1 MLRKLRMEAAQGGS
15 GMEAT
20 GGEAL
25 GGGTGVVGVFG
36 VGAGHRAFDSRES
49 LFATIPPVT
58 DNSKVTAI
66 IITYAPESDVL
77 SACVESLRA
86 QNPSP
91 DIVIFDNFALKDP
104 EHKVAKSFEGENCRV
119 MVSGKNIGFGGAIN
133 EALRSV
139 DSEFVLISNYDI
151 VYESSYMEA
160 AIGRLEVSAKDVVGI
175 AGKTLFYPPD
185 ANERWVG
192 RGPGDLFIRGSTHK
206 HQDGVYGRHRDSVFS
221 DGKLENGDSKCR
233 GTGGV
238 IDNTGT
244 LVNGLMLAYNRGVG
258 QIDIGQYDT
267 CDRPMGAC
275 FAAFLAR
282 RGAFRP
288 ISKGGVGLLDSPYF
302 MYYED
307 IDWCYRANI
316 LGYKI
321 LYEPGAVA
329 WHHHSLTTR
338 DRSIFFKYHLIQRN
352 LYRTIMKNM
361 RFRTVIRLWAFHARM
376 HLRRARVE
384 KEFGAVTAKILFE
397 TLAWA
402 VTGLFK
408 RVPIQP
414 RRKFTDTEIVNLSIG
429 EEGHLDDIALEPKA
443 DWHNPLASLKR
454 LESRFPDDPAC
465 ELIPLIEKLADGNA
479 GRDVGEKA
487 IELARD
493 KCPVLVP
500 LLSRIVEISF

>member
-1 MLRKLRMEAAQGGS
+1 MS
-15 GMEAT
+15 
-20 GGEAL
+20 L
-25 GGGTGVVGVFG
+25 GVGTGD
-36 VGAGHRAFDSRES
+36 RAFDFRES

-58 DNSKVTAI
+58 DNPKVTAI

-86 QNPSP
+86 QNPVP
-91 DIVIFDNFALKDP
+91 NIVIFDNFALIDK
-104 EHKVAKSFEGENCRV
+104 EHKVAKSFEEENCRV

-133 EALRSV
+133 SALRSIE
-139 DSEFVLISNYDI
+139 SEYVLISNYDI

-160 AIGRLEVSAKDVVGI
+160 AIGRLEVSGEDVVGI

-185 ANERWVG
+185 ADENWLG
-192 RGPGDLFIRGSTHK
+192 RGPDDPPIKG
-206 HQDGVYGRHRDSVFS
+206 
-221 DGKLENGDSKCR
+221 R

-258 QIDIGQYDT
+258 QIDIGQYDIS
-267 CDRPMGAC
+267 DRPMGAC

-282 RGAFRP
+282 RDAFRP

-321 LYEPGAVA
+321 LFEPGAVA

-338 DRSIFFKYHLIQRN
+338 DKSVFFKYHLIQRN

-361 RFRTVIRLWAFHARM
+361 RFRAVIRLWAFHARM

-384 KEFGAVTAKILFE
+384 KEFGTVTGQILFE

-402 VTGLFK
+402 VVGLFK
-408 RVPIQP
+408 RAPIQP
-414 RRKFTDTEIVNLSIG
+414 RRKFTDTGIVNLSIG
-429 EEGHLDDIALEPKA
+429 EEGHLDDISLEPKA

-465 ELIPLIEKLADGNA
+465 ELIPLIEKLADGNS

-493 KCPVLVP
+493 KCPALVP